1 MIETSIIV
9 FGVVV
14 SLLILSKADIKIT
27 IVHKEEDPKLILP
40 KAKFMT
46 QEELDARVDKQEPQ
60 PTFDD
65 VVAAVHDILG
75 GEEDD

>member
-14 SLLILSKADIKIT
+14 SLLILSKADVKIT
-27 IVHKEEDPKLILP
+27 ITHTSEPPKITP
-40 KAKFMT
+40 TTQGMT
-46 QEELDARVDKQEPQ
+46 QDELDDKVEKQDRP

-65 VVAAVHDILG
+65 VVSAVHEILG
-75 GEEDD
+75 GDADD

>member
-14 SLLILSKADIKIT
+14 SLLILSKADVKIT
-27 IVHKEEDPKLILP
+27 ITHTSETPKITP
-40 KAKFMT
+40 TTQGMT
-46 QEELDARVDKQEPQ
+46 QDELDDKVDKQDRP

-65 VVAAVHDILG
+65 VVSAVHEILG
-75 GEEDD
+75 GDADD